1 MRGGAQAHLLEAGDG
16 YFYVTKFREN
26 PQHLRILVNEW
37 ISARLIEYLQIAA
50 PPATVVELDQAFLGR
65 EHDVKIR
72 LASHET
78 PVHAGWHFGSRFPGH
93 PDREAVYDY
102 LPDSL
107 LGQIHN
113 LRHFLGIFAFDKW
126 TANSDSR
133 QAIFVR
139 QRVSHWIEDSGQPP
153 LKKSFLALM
162 IDNGYAFDGPH
173 WEFSDNPAQ
182 GFYFRP
188 MVYNAARTLDDF
200 NPWLRRIQEAPP
212 ELFDGILRDLPRS
225 WLGAEDEAGVEPL
238 IERLYRRRSRVAEL
252 IEASATARPSCFTAW
267 STA

>member
-1 MRGGAQAHLLEAGDG
+1 
-16 YFYVTKFREN
+16 
-26 PQHLRILVNEW
+26 
-37 ISARLIEYLQIAA
+37 
-50 PPATVVELDQAFLGR
+50 
-65 EHDVKIR
+65 
-72 LASHET
+72 
-78 PVHAGWHFGSRFPGH
+78 
-93 PDREAVYDY
+93 
-102 LPDSL
+102 
-107 LGQIHN
+107 
-113 LRHFLGIFAFDKW
+113 
-126 TANSDSR
+126 
-133 QAIFVR
+133 
-139 QRVSHWIEDSGQPP
+139 
-153 LKKSFLALM
+153 M

-188 MVYNAARTLDDF
+188 MVYNGARTLDDF